1 MKKFTN
7 TSQVIP
13 YAPKTLEIVAPE
25 GFEFKMSPTGKSFVY
40 RVPENAEEYF
50 LADNGTSVYNLKS
63 FRPSSARLILTK
75 LPEPLPPKVEVSR
88 PEPWSAY
95 KKPTI
100 AFKHVDTRAAI
111 KKGEWY
117 ISSEYGISHLSYDFT
132 FSKPYEIYERIEL

>member
-7 TSQVIP
+7 ASQVIP

-50 LADNGTSVYNLKS
+50 LGDNGTSVYNLKS

-75 LPEPLPPKVEVSR
+75 LPEPLPPKAEVKTNS
-88 PEPWSAY
+88 E

-100 AFKHVDTRAAI
+100 AFKYKESRKTVRA
-111 KKGEWY
+111 GEWMADGEHIFNKLGVNY
-117 ISSEYGISHLSYDFT
+117 TYFNNVD
-132 FSKPYEIYERIEL
+132 IYERIEL